1 MVRNEG
7 DRIRRVV
14 MCTPTTEYFSVD
26 DIEFHNI
33 NEVADPELT
42 RRQHDRLKAIF
53 EETGTEVIDV
63 PELAGHPNSVF
74 TRDVS
79 LVTPEGYIVVRM
91 GLPSRRGEEQWMSGI
106 LESMGVP
113 CAGEI
118 TDPGTLEG
126 GDVILAGPVAFVG
139 NSCRSNEE
147 GTAQLT
153 SILSGMDYEVR
164 VAPVDDDYMH
174 IGGVMSS
181 IGPRR
186 VVCCRELFPQ
196 GFFEDFDTVDIDYKC
211 PSSGNV
217 ICLGENE
224 VVANAAENKATIA
237 ALEKKGVMVH
247 EIDLGEFRKGAGG
260 PSCLT
265 LPLERG

>member
-7 DRIRRVV
+7 DTIRRVV

-26 DIEFHNI
+26 DIELHNI

-53 EETGTEVIDV
+53 EEAGSEVIDV

-79 LVTPEGYIVVRM
+79 LLTPEGYVMVRM
-91 GLPSRRGEEQWMSGI
+91 GLPSRRGEEQWMSEI

-139 NSCRSNEE
+139 DSCRSNRE
-147 GTAQLT
+147 GVTQLT
-153 SILSGMDYEVR
+153 SILNGMDYEVR
-164 VAPVDDDYMH
+164 VALVDDDYMH

-181 IGPRR
+181 IGQRR

-196 GFFEDFDTVDIDYKC
+196 GFFEDFDTVDIDYIN

-224 VVANAAENKATIA
+224 VVANPAENSATIK
-237 ALEKKGVMVH
+237 ALQDNGVIVH